1 MANIHE
7 FIGVKLEIPNFLK
20 ASFFKQKPNRQ
31 IKNFLGGC
39 TVNNSTNFSCCFLN
53 LRCEHNDKLM
63 KNYRINLSI
72 FKIPIDINNK

>member
-31 IKNFLGGC
+31 I
-39 TVNNSTNFSCCFLN
+39 
-53 LRCEHNDKLM
+53 
-63 KNYRINLSI
+63 
-72 FKIPIDINNK
+72 